1 MQGRFATCQRQL
13 QAGTSY
19 QINLVAP
26 PVLGITSSVHHQRSM
41 HQMNATLVA
50 LLKGVARVFLLV
62 GVLVPLVVAMLE
74 LPLLWGII
82 GAVVGG
88 IVTSFVRE
96 RISARPN
103 LATSIGELVTIVLLV
118 WAIFTFSPDTDIGE
132 FNSNAEIIGMIFITV
147 TIGAAGLFRKR
158 DQSPDAPE

>member
-1 MQGRFATCQRQL
+1 
-13 QAGTSY
+13 
-19 QINLVAP
+19 
-26 PVLGITSSVHHQRSM
+26 M

-50 LLKGVARVFLLV
+50 FLKGVARAFLLA
-62 GVLVPLVVAMLE
+62 GMLMPLVVVMVQ

-88 IVTSFVRE
+88 IVTSFVRG
-96 RISARPN
+96 RISSQPN

-118 WAIFTFSPDTDIGE
+118 GAMLTFSPDTDIGE
-132 FNSNAEIIGMIFITV
+132 YNFNAETIGIIFITV
-147 TIGAAGLFRKR
+147 TIGTEGLFRKR